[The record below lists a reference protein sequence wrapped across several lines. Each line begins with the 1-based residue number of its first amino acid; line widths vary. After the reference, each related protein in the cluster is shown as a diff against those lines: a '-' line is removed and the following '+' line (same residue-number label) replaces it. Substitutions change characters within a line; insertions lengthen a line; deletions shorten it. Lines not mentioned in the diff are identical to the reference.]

1 MTKNELIQR
10 FAEKASIPK
19 VQSEIIV
26 NQFFGSIFEALV
38 KGENVEI
45 RGLGTFHINQYRARK
60 GRNPKT
66 GKIVDVPPK
75 KLPCFRVGKEL
86 RHMLNDGKA
95 KSGGDE

>member
-19 VQSEIIV
+19 VQSEIII
-26 NQFFGSIFEALV
+26 NQFFGSIFDALV
-38 KGENVEI
+38 KGESVEI
-45 RGLGTFHINQYRARK
+45 RGLGTFHIKGYRARK

-66 GKIVDVPPK
+66 GKEVDVPSK

-86 RHMLNDGKA
+86 KKMLNDGMKED
-95 KSGGDE
+95 KNK

>member
-1 MTKNELIQR
+1 MTKNELIQH

-26 NQFFGSIFEALV
+26 NQFFGSIFDALV
-38 KGENVEI
+38 KGESIEI
-45 RGLGTFHINQYRARK
+45 RGLGTFHIKSYRARK

-66 GKIVDVPPK
+66 GKVVDIPSK

-86 RHMLNDGKA
+86 KEMLNDGIK
-95 KSGGDE
+95 KEEDT